1 VIGVGLL
8 HTFEGRL
15 GICIVWLILGTV
27 ATIVLSLFRGLM
39 HRQTIREFGRWCLL
53 FAGFCMAPPLLA
65 LTAVTSVEVVHRM
78 PVWVWPLLVAGVV
91 GVVGSSLVLRRRA
104 PLKSPVLPVS
114 ATLVE
119 PGWSMPADVEQWD
132 R

>member
-15 GICIVWLILGTV
+15 GICVAALVLGTV

-53 FAGFCMAPPLLA
+53 FAGFCMAPPLLV
-65 LTAVTSVEVVHRM
+65 LIAVTSVEVVRVT
-78 PVWVWPLLVAGVV
+78 PVWVWPLLVAVV
-91 GVVGSSLVLRRRA
+91 LGVVGSRLVLRHRA
-104 PLKSPVLPVS
+104 PVEVTPVRSPLM
-114 ATLVE
+114 AE
-119 PGWSMPADVEQWD
+119 PGWSLPADVEQWD